1 MVDKDKKQKL
11 DISSSSAGVFYTTTV
26 LCYIILSIF
35 ISIIVSILSKGE
47 NPDGLLWY
55 QYLSVIAGG
64 VMLCIALVV
73 GMKVTGEDLKSCV
86 GLKNVSPIFY
96 VLSVLIFFGMV
107 FGLGEANNYFIG
119 FLQKL
124 GYEPS
129 TSTLP
134 EKSVLSVITVTLF
147 VCVAPALFEELIF
160 RGVILAGLKK
170 HGEVF
175 AILISALLFSI
186 YHMSP
191 EKTVY
196 QFLAGVLFGLIAI
209 KSKSI
214 IPSVIIH
221 FLNNFF
227 VVINYY
233 FLNLSFVNTT
243 KIILTVSGVLVLVG
257 SVVFT
262 CLIRK
267 FEKGDKKGLG
277 EFIIGALG
285 GIFGACLL
293 WVVALF

>member
-1 MVDKDKKQKL
+1 MIEKDKKIKEV
-11 DISSSSAGVFYTTTV
+11 STSSAGVFYTTTV

-35 ISIIVSILSKGE
+35 VSIIVTMLSKGE
-47 NPDGLLWY
+47 NPDGFLWY
-55 QYLSVIAGG
+55 QYLSIIATG
-64 VMLCIALVV
+64 VMLFITLIV
-73 GMKVTGEDLKSCV
+73 GKKVTGEDLKPCI
-86 GLKNVSPIFY
+86 GTLKISPIFY
-96 VLSVLIFFGMV
+96 ILCLLIFFGMY
-107 FGLGEANNYFIG
+107 FGLGEANNYFIS

-124 GYEPS
+124 GYVPS
-129 TSTLP
+129 SATLP
-134 EKSVLSVITVTLF
+134 DKSAVSVILVTIF
-147 VCVAPALFEELIF
+147 VCIAPACFEELIF
-160 RGVILAGLKK
+160 RGVILGGLKK

-209 KSKSI
+209 KSKSL

-233 FLNLSFVNTT
+233 FLNLSFENST
-243 KIILTVSGVLVLVG
+243 KILLTVFGVIALVV
-257 SVVFT
+257 SVVVLCFT
-262 CLIRK
+262 RK
-267 FEKGDKKGLG
+267 FEKGTKKGTN
-277 EFIIGALG
+277 EFLIGALG
-285 GIFGACLL
+285 GIFGACIM